1 MFSNTAY
8 EALYEMIGLRLH
20 SQFIALITGEAFF
33 KGLILL
39 IFGVLFFVSVVKF
52 ISRYVPGSLIER
64 KHVPL
69 SKFVKIIACLFLG
82 LAVLRVGGTAKVEDY
97 LGRNWSENSYIRNH
111 LGSTDADYQVSLVYK
126 VLAQTAEELTSLIS
140 RAIDSVMSQG
150 HSQLQAP
157 NFFYKAIMY
166 AGFSSVDDPKTKET
180 LAFYIDECFAKVI
193 PAVERDA
200 ANASQLDKFFNPDS
214 QTDRE
219 LHAIELDIPNGAKAN
234 CLTVKERARQ
244 SLVEYAQSQ
253 KGGLPEP
260 LNPEFINE
268 QQYWNFTASMYLV
281 NYFNAENESV
291 LGVQRGAE
299 TPGATGAIFR
309 NLNRFFSWNGLLSV
323 FGMKDSIGASEAAT
337 RSQEFS
343 EHLARAPHVAGF
355 IKMVL
360 IMIFPWLMFF
370 VVAGNWRVL
379 SMWFWLYFSV
389 LCWTPLWTLLYH
401 IMLGISVSGD
411 VMQAFG
417 KMNDG
422 VSLYSAA
429 LVSSRIYYMYSIY
442 SWAQL
447 LVATFTT
454 GTVFMFLRPLLGQST
469 QEEQPGFLGTAR
481 DIAGSGAQASQ
492 AKSVAGAAM
501 AVL

>member
-20 SQFIALITGEAFF
+20 SQFISLITGEAFF

-52 ISRYVPGSLIER
+52 VSKYVPGSIIER

-82 LAVLRVGGTAKVEDY
+82 LAVLRVGGTAKVQDY
-97 LGRNWSENSYIRNH
+97 RGGNWSDNAYVREH
-111 LGSTDADYQVSLVYK
+111 LGATDSDYQVSLVYK
-126 VLAQTAEELTSLIS
+126 MLAQTAEELTALIS
-140 RAIDSVMSQG
+140 RAIDTVMSHG
-150 HSQLQAP
+150 NSQLEAP

-166 AGFSSVDDPKTKET
+166 AGLSSIDDPKTKDT
-180 LAFYIDECFAKVI
+180 LAFYTDECFAKVI
-193 PAVERDA
+193 PSVELDA
-200 ANASQLDKFFNPDS
+200 SHAGPLDKFFNPDS
-214 QTDRE
+214 QTDKD
-219 LHAIELDIPNGAKAN
+219 LQAIELDMPNGTKTN
-234 CLTVKERARQ
+234 CLTVKDRARQ
-244 SLVEYAQSQ
+244 SLKDYALT
-253 KGGLPEP
+253 KGTGLPEP
-260 LNPEFINE
+260 MSPEMINE
-268 QQYWNFTASMYLV
+268 QQYWNFTSSMYLV
-281 NYFNAENESV
+281 NYFNDQRESF
-291 LGVQRGAE
+291 LGIQKGAE
-299 TPGATGAIFR
+299 TPGMASSIIR
-309 NLNRFFSWNGLLSV
+309 NLNRFFSWNFWLGIT
-323 FGMKDSIGASEAAT
+323 GNKDSLGASESAT

-370 VVAGNWRVL
+370 VVYGNWRVL
-379 SMWFWLYFSV
+379 ILWFWTFLSV

-401 IMLGISVSGD
+401 IMVGISLSGD

-422 VSLYSAA
+422 LSLYSAA

-447 LVATFTT
+447 LVAGATT
-454 GTVFMFLRPLLGQST
+454 GSVLMFLRPLLGQGS
-469 QEEQPGFLGTAR
+469 QEDQPGFIGTAR
-481 DIAGSGAQASQ
+481 DIAGTGAHASQ
-492 AKSVAGAAM
+492 ASSAIGVAA